1 MRKSRLIT
9 YNFWE
14 DTLEEYILDDILDAS
29 VDTFNNISDIKS
41 KDRILLGRRYDQDIV
56 FCLETISRTHGE
68 FVRKSD
74 GWYYQD
80 NFGKN
85 GTLLNGTYL
94 TSENADKLIKLNTC
108 DVFNFGADGTKTSLF
123 PDCRSIWAMFSDREC
138 DAISQWHTFSF
149 ESFSIDD
156 VYSFVDG
163 DRELIWPTEL
173 TKNSVY
179 AFETGSAI
187 YTGKKLFIS
196 GDVRIK
202 M

>member
-1 MRKSRLIT
+1 MNKSRLIT

-14 DTLEEYILDDILDAS
+14 DALEECILDDILS
-29 VDTFNNISDIKS
+29 NT
-41 KDRILLGRRYDQDIV
+41 KDKNRILLGRRYDQDIV

-68 FVRKSD
+68 LICKND

-85 GTLLNGTYL
+85 GTLLNGIHL
-94 TSENADKLIKLNTC
+94 TSENANELIKLNTC
-108 DVFNFGADGTKTSLF
+108 DIFNFGADETKTSLF
-123 PDCRSIWAMFSDREC
+123 PDCHSVWAMFSNREC
-138 DAISQWHTFSF
+138 DAISQWCTFSF
-149 ESFSIDD
+149 ESFTIDD
-156 VYSFVDG
+156 IYSFIDG
-163 DRELIWPTEL
+163 KRELIWPTEL

-187 YTGKKLFIS
+187 YTGKKLFVS

-202 M
+202 I